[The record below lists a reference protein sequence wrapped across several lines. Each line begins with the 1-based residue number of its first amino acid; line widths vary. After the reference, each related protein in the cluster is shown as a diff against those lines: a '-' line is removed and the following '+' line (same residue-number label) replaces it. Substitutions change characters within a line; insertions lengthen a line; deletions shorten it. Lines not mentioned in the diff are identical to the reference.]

1 MEKEKSCL
9 PFWKTL
15 SGSICSVIVFSM
27 SVAMLILEPPII
39 NQIEIQKDYFSQ
51 PIQSMKVS
59 RLSFNSSYSNITIE
73 SPLCFK
79 GSTCKSKTKYLR
91 YDEQI
96 YLTPIEFSYYNA
108 TYESLLK
115 SSVLKGQ
122 QYPTDYKQCGVLD
135 TLDNIM
141 CVRKDVLC
149 PINIIVMD
157 KNEKPPKE
165 YTDKYTF
172 ISIRLNSLY
181 IHYTNEAID
190 NKILVKFVYYG
201 ADSLETFPYVG
212 SEFDNFNSI
221 KFEDCEIKNLNSSF
235 FTKYSIITKEYSY
248 RPYIGTKPQ
257 CLPSSFI

>member
-39 NQIEIQKDYFSQ
+39 IQIEIQKDYYSQ

-59 RLSFNSSYSNITIE
+59 RASFNSSYSNITIE

-108 TYESLLK
+108 TY
-115 SSVLKGQ
+115 
-122 QYPTDYKQCGVLD
+122 
-135 TLDNIM
+135 
-141 CVRKDVLC
+141 
-149 PINIIVMD
+149 
-157 KNEKPPKE
+157 
-165 YTDKYTF
+165 
-172 ISIRLNSLY
+172 
-181 IHYTNEAID
+181 
-190 NKILVKFVYYG
+190 
-201 ADSLETFPYVG
+201 
-212 SEFDNFNSI
+212 
-221 KFEDCEIKNLNSSF
+221 
-235 FTKYSIITKEYSY
+235 
-248 RPYIGTKPQ
+248 
-257 CLPSSFI
+257 

>member
-122 QYPTDYKQCGVLD
+122 QCPTDYKQCGVLD

-141 CVRKDVLC
+141 CVSKDVSC
-149 PINIIVMD
+149 PINNNGYKRKTSKRIYRQI
-157 KNEKPPKE
+157 
-165 YTDKYTF
+165 F
-172 ISIRLNSLY
+172 IQIY
-181 IHYTNEAID
+181 
-190 NKILVKFVYYG
+190 
-201 ADSLETFPYVG
+201 
-212 SEFDNFNSI
+212 
-221 KFEDCEIKNLNSSF
+221 
-235 FTKYSIITKEYSY
+235 
-248 RPYIGTKPQ
+248 
-257 CLPSSFI
+257 